1 MGTSNSLSV
10 LTRSFT
16 SADGT
21 PLRADYYADRPRA
34 SRGLIVIVHGYC
46 EHRGR
51 YRHVAEYLVAQ
62 GYAVLA
68 GDLRGHGESG
78 GERGYVRRFSD
89 YLDDVKAF
97 LAEAQLMF
105 ATAGRGEADSDGMP
119 PATADV
125 DAPLR
130 PVLLA
135 HSLGGLVALEFV
147 LANPMAVRAM
157 VLSSPFL
164 GIKLEVPGWKR
175 GLALAASMLRPTT
188 RLPNG
193 IDANDVSHDPDVRK
207 RYATDPLITHD
218 ATARWFTESQAN
230 QADVRMRAGR
240 VRVPTLVLQAGD
252 DRIVDS
258 EACQEVFARLGSS
271 DKMLNVYPGLFHEV
285 LNELPADRERVLTD
299 LSVWLNER

>member
-1 MGTSNSLSV
+1 M
-10 LTRSFT
+10 
-16 SADGT
+16 

-34 SRGLIVIVHGYC
+34 SRGLVVIVHGYC

-51 YRHVAEYLVAQ
+51 YRHVAEYLVGQ

-78 GERGYVRRFSD
+78 GERGFIRRFSE
-89 YLDDVKAF
+89 YVDDVKAF
-97 LAEAQLMF
+97 LTEAQLLF
-105 ATAGRGEADSDGMP
+105 ATAGRGEADSEGVP
-119 PATADV
+119 PPTADV

-135 HSLGGLVALEFV
+135 HSLGGLVALEYL
-147 LANPMAVRAM
+147 LAYPMSVRALA
-157 VLSSPFL
+157 LSSPFL
-164 GIKLEVPGWKR
+164 GLKIAVPGWKR
-175 GLALAASMLRPTT
+175 GLALAASMMRPTL

-207 RYATDPLITHD
+207 SYVTDPLITHD

-240 VRVPTLVLQAGD
+240 IRLPTLFLQAGD
-252 DRIVDS
+252 DRIVDA
-258 EACQEVFARLGSS
+258 EAVQEVFARIGSS

-285 LNELPADRERVLTD
+285 FNELPADRQRVLSD
-299 LSVWLNER
+299 LSNWLNER